1 VIPYRIVPAGD
12 SVIVIE
18 FEERIDPIV
27 NDRTIACAGA
37 LQRAAISGVRDIVPT
52 YRSVAI
58 YFDPLRT
65 NGAALMARAEHE
77 AGLVSSRQSDASGP
91 SRLPGAPASTVRI
104 PVCYGGELGPDLA
117 DMAAFAHMDEAE
129 VVRTHATST
138 YRVFMVGFVPGF
150 AYLGIVDERIA
161 MPRRASPR
169 LRVPAGSV
177 AVGGVQ
183 TGVYP
188 METPGGWQVIGRT
201 PVKPYDPERAD
212 PFLMKA
218 GDAVQFFPIE
228 RGEFDAWT
236 R

>member
-1 VIPYRIVPAGD
+1 VTPYRIVAAGD
-12 SVIVIE
+12 SVLVVE

-37 LQRAAISGVRDIVPT
+37 LQRAAISGVRDVVPT

-65 NGAALMARAEHE
+65 NGAELMARAEVE
-77 AGLVSSRQSDASGP
+77 ARAVSSRTSDSLEP
-91 SRLPGAPASTVRI
+91 NRSPVMMSPPVRI

-117 DMAAFAHMDEAE
+117 DMAAFAHMDETE
-129 VVRTHATST
+129 VVRTHAAST

-150 AYLGIVDERIA
+150 AYLGVVDERIA

-188 METPGGWQVIGRT
+188 METPGGWRVIGRT
-201 PVKPYDPERAD
+201 PIKPYDPGRVD

-218 GDAVQFFPIE
+218 GDTVEFYPIE
-228 RGEFDAWT
+228 RGEFDTWAN
-236 R
+236 